1 MSRYLYFFAL
11 LCTLVACKEVSF
23 PEPQPRGIEAA
34 REIPAPLRGQY
45 LARESNGSGGDTI
58 TVEAWGYHLRD
69 KDDKDWLGQGR
80 LSDSLVLKAHQN
92 YYFIN
97 FRSGDQWVLRVIK
110 RLPNGDLHFMALDV
124 QNDENRKTLLKKL
137 SKYGPVK
144 EIKRGDD
151 TYYQINPSAA
161 QLMQIIKEGHFKK
174 ETLERIGN

>member
-1 MSRYLYFFAL
+1 MIRYLYLLAL
-11 LCTLVACKEVSF
+11 LCTLVACQEVSF

-45 LARESNGSGGDTI
+45 LVRESDGSGSDTI

-80 LSDSLVLKAHQN
+80 LSDSLVVKAHQN
-92 YYFIN
+92 YYFVN

-110 RLPNGDLHFMALDV
+110 RLPNGDLHFMGLDV
-124 QNDENRKTLLKKL
+124 EDNENRKTLLKKL

-144 EIKRGDD
+144 EIKRDQD